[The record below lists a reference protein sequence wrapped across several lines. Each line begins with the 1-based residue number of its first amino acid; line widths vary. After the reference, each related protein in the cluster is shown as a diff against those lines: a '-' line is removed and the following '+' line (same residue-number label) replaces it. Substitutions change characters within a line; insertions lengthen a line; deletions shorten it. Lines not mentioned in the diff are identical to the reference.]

1 MQEIK
6 EQVTVLKKWV
16 LDDGGTAADSVAVC
30 LYRDGKEYDRA
41 VLSAEN
47 GWSYTWKGLDK
58 AYHWT
63 VKEAEIPDG
72 FTVSVIQQ
80 ENTVI
85 ITNDDKPSVS
95 SDPDGPDESSRPDG
109 PDESS
114 RPDGPDQSSKPDGP
128 AGSEDPRKTP
138 ELPQTGMVWYPV
150 WLLLAAGIVLTCL
163 GLWNR
168 KRHEK

>member
-1 MQEIK
+1 M
-6 EQVTVLKKWV
+6 
-16 LDDGGTAADSVAVC
+16 
-30 LYRDGKEYDRA
+30 
-41 VLSAEN
+41 SAEN

-72 FTVSVIQQ
+72 FTVSAIQQ

-95 SDPDGPDESSRPDG
+95 SDPDGPDESS
-109 PDESS
+109 
-114 RPDGPDQSSKPDGP
+114 KPDGP
-128 AGSEDPRKTP
+128 AGSEDPRETP
-138 ELPQTGMVWYPV
+138 ELPQTGMAWYPV